1 MTARRVLGAWD
12 MTPDPI
18 LEATRLAH
26 VLADLLE
33 HSAATQDDLREQS
46 ETRYAEAL
54 ARTLLDQ
61 LQEMS
66 AVRAL
71 LPRGS

>member
-1 MTARRVLGAWD
+1 M
-12 MTPDPI
+12 PDPI

-26 VLADLLE
+26 VLAHLLDQ
-33 HSAATQDDLREQS
+33 SAAAQPDLREQS

-66 AVRAL
+66 VVRAL
-71 LPRGS
+71 QPRAS